1 MIYCCYFKWV
11 EVMAKKKQRGGA
23 RPGAGRK
30 PSNPEGTTITV
41 AVSVPEALVEQLD
54 DLSRRSG
61 WNRSEAVT
69 QAIRGLLG
77 GAKRG
82 R

>member
-1 MIYCCYFKWV
+1 
-11 EVMAKKKQRGGA
+11 MAKKKQRGGA

-30 PSNPEGTTITV
+30 PSNPEGATITV
-41 AVSVPEALVEQLD
+41 AVSVPGKLVDELD
-54 DLSRRSG
+54 TLSQAKG

-69 QAIRGLLG
+69 TAIRGLLA

>member
-1 MIYCCYFKWV
+1 
-11 EVMAKKKQRGGA
+11 MAKKKQRGGKRA
-23 RPGAGRK
+23 GAGRK
-30 PSNPEGTTITV
+30 AANPEGTTMV
-41 AVSVPEALVEQLD
+41 VSTTVPERLVSELDALAETK
-54 DLSRRSG
+54 G

-69 QAIRGLLG
+69 QAIRGLLA